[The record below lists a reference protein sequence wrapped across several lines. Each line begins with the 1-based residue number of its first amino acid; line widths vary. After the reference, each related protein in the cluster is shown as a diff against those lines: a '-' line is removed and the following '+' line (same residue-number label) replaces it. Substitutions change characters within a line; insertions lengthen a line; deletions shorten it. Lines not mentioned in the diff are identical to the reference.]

1 MNWYKTLFINRYL
14 SILRNLLAIP
24 FLLLVF
30 AISNSQT
37 SAQNPQW
44 MVFDTLNSVMPTNGV
59 RHVVVD
65 YSANKWFV
73 SKLSF
78 TLSSVVRFG
87 QSSWSVFSAQDSTF
101 PICDIEAI
109 AIDKNNDLWIG
120 SNGIGLMKFSNNMYT
135 LYDHTNS
142 AVPYNPTFFSIA
154 VDSNNTKW
162 IGTMGG
168 LLQFSPTSSVL
179 HTKSNSGLTDNW
191 VWSVAIDS
199 NGEKW
204 IGTREG
210 GLIKFNDTTWF
221 VYDQTNSLFDWY
233 HSVRA
238 ISITQSGVKWF
249 AANAGL
255 FRFNDT
261 IWTKYDKSNA
271 PLLYDSF
278 LAIAVDSNG
287 HVWLGT
293 NDGFGMYKFDGTNWT
308 HYYKYNSGLPN
319 NTVPA
324 IAIDEFN
331 NKWIGTW
338 GGGLAVFNET
348 GVVLSAENQ
357 MSVRESLMAYPNP
370 ADQYV
375 VIRSSGSKPVKMDQ
389 IEVFSITGVKQNVAF
404 RPADQDEWAL
414 VTGNLPNGMYLAHV
428 IWRNGEKATIKFI
441 ISR

>member
-1 MNWYKTLFINRYL
+1 MNWYKTLFIIRYR

-24 FLLLVF
+24 FLLLIF

-37 SAQNPQW
+37 NAQNPQW
-44 MVFDTLNSVMPTNGV
+44 MVFDTLNSIMPTNGV
-59 RHVVVD
+59 RHIVID
-65 YSANKWFV
+65 DHANKWFV
-73 SKLSF
+73 SKESF
-78 TLSSVVRFG
+78 TISSVVRFG
-87 QSSWSVFSAQDSTF
+87 QSSWSVFSAQDSTL
-101 PICDIEAI
+101 PVCDIEAI

-120 SNGIGLMKFSNNMYT
+120 SNGIGLMKFSNNAYA

-162 IGTMGG
+162 IGTIAG
-168 LLQFSPTSSVL
+168 LLEFSHTSSVL

-199 NGEKW
+199 NGDKW

-238 ISITQSGVKWF
+238 ISITKSGIKWF

-261 IWTKYDKSNA
+261 IWTRYDKSNT

-278 LAIAVDSNG
+278 LAIAADSNG

-324 IAIDEFN
+324 IVIDAFN

-348 GVVLSAENQ
+348 GVVLPVDYHMPEKKQ
-357 MSVRESLMAYPNP
+357 VEVYPNP

-389 IEVFSITGVKQNVAF
+389 IEVFSITGVKQNVTIK
-404 RPADQDEWAL
+404 PAGQSEWTL
-414 VTGNLPNGMYLAHV
+414 VTSILPNGIYLARV
-428 IWRNGEKATIKFI
+428 TLSNRERATVRFI
-441 ISR
+441 IRR